1 MNNKKVISY
10 LLIGNLTLI
19 FLFLLNKF
27 KIVHEFADVFV
38 LVIFTPII
46 FSIFLFYILRPL
58 NEVFIRKGMKKNLA
72 SLLTL
77 IIFIVAIIGFT
88 SYFSEYFLE
97 QIFKLKEYINST
109 IRDNQIGQLSLDNM
123 KTEDIK
129 GFFNNFSDKIMGYL
143 VSLFS
148 NVKNIFNKGMMI
160 FSDLILV
167 FLITFFLL
175 KDGHIFKE
183 TVLKFSKEKYKA
195 VTSKILS
202 EGDKVLSTYIIGQA
216 TVALSLSLMVLVG
229 YLIIGMPSAC
239 FLAFTTFILA
249 FIPFL
254 GFFIS
259 MIVPYV
265 IAIAMGFDM
274 VLKLSLLFLIAQTL
288 KGRVVVPFIMG
299 RAMKIHPITDIF
311 LVVCGAAIGGPIV
324 AFCIVPIYSLLKVVF
339 KNLKKDGIIKIN
351 IK

>member
-1 MNNKKVISY
+1 MNNRKVISY

-27 KIVHEFADVFV
+27 TVVHEFLNVFI
-38 LVIFTPII
+38 LVIFAPTI
-46 FSIFLFYILRPL
+46 FGIFLFYILRPL
-58 NEVFIRKGMKKNLA
+58 SNVFNKRGIKKNTSA
-72 SLLTL
+72 ILTL
-77 IIFIVAIIGFT
+77 LIFIVVMGVIM
-88 SYFSEYFLE
+88 YFFGGYFVSQLM
-97 QIFKLKEYINST
+97 KLKEYINLLIKNNHIT
-109 IRDNQIGQLSLDNM
+109 LEQMNAQNIEKYLS
-123 KTEDIK
+123 
-129 GFFNNFSDKIMGYL
+129 GFSEKIMGYVL
-143 VSLFS
+143 SLFY

-160 FSDLILV
+160 FSDIILV

-175 KDGHIFKE
+175 KDGYKFKDF
-183 TVLKFSKEKYKA
+183 VLKFSKKENKDL
-195 VTSKILS
+195 TSKILS
-202 EGDKVLSTYIIGQA
+202 EGDTVLSTYIIGQA
-216 TVALSLSLMVLVG
+216 TVALSLALMIFVG
-229 YLIIGMPSAC
+229 YLIIGMPSAL

-265 IAIAMGFDM
+265 IAIAMGFNM
-274 VLKLSLLFLIAQTL
+274 IIKLTILFIIAQTL

-311 LVVCGAAIGGPIV
+311 LVVGGAAIGGPIV

-339 KNLKKDGIIKIN
+339 KNLKKEGLIKRVN
-351 IK
+351 D